1 MKLKKRIFTSIFLL
15 IILYGALINKIIL
28 LLLLLIIAF
37 TALIEIFNL
46 IKKIFINNKF
56 KIIFFYLL
64 SISYLSISFAQIFFF
79 LNIDFTNKIFLIFLL
94 SICIATDIGGYI
106 FGKTF
111 KGRKLTKISPNKTY
125 TGLFGSYI
133 LSLLIFSYF
142 YFRLN
147 FSIEFLFITLI
158 ISTIS
163 QIGDLFISFLKRKA
177 KVKDTGTILPGHG
190 GVLDRIDGIIFA
202 LPLGLNLLFVIK

>member
-1 MKLKKRIFTSIFLL
+1 MKIKKRILTSIFLL

-28 LLLLLIIAF
+28 LSLLLIVGY
-37 TALIEIFNL
+37 TALIEIFKL
-46 IKKIFINNKF
+46 IKKIFIGNKF
-56 KIIFFYLL
+56 KIIFFYLV
-64 SISYLSISFAQIFFF
+64 SIIYVSISFTQIFFF
-79 LNIDFTNKIFLIFLL
+79 NIDYTNKIFLIFFL

-125 TGLFGSYI
+125 SGLFGSYI

-142 YFRLN
+142 YFILN
-147 FSIEFLFITLI
+147 FSTEFLLITLI

-177 KVKDTGTILPGHG
+177 KVKDTGAILPGHG

-202 LPLGLNLLFVIK
+202 IPLGVNLLFIIK

>member
-1 MKLKKRIFTSIFLL
+1 MKLKKRILTSIFLL

-28 LLLLLIIAF
+28 LSLLLIVGY
-37 TALIEIFNL
+37 TALIEIFKL
-46 IKKIFINNKF
+46 IKKIFIGNKF
-56 KIIFFYLL
+56 KIIFFYLV
-64 SISYLSISFAQIFFF
+64 SIIYVSISFTQIFFF
-79 LNIDFTNKIFLIFLL
+79 NIDYTNKIFLIFFL

-125 TGLFGSYI
+125 SGLFGSYI

-142 YFRLN
+142 YFILN
-147 FSIEFLFITLI
+147 FSTEFLLITLI

-177 KVKDTGTILPGHG
+177 KVKDTGAILPGHG

-202 LPLGLNLLFVIK
+202 IPLGVNLLFIIK